1 MLHIRRGT
9 KEEILWTTQ
18 YNDRVALYQDNR
30 LTINLPSKAIKAIIM
45 HTLMGFFQIYIYI
58 YNEFL
63 IGK

>member
-9 KEEILWTTQ
+9 KDDILWTTQ

-45 HTLMGFFQIYIYI
+45 HTFMGFFTCQIYI
-58 YNEFL
+58 
-63 IGK
+63 